1 MFNPLAVEAD
11 PSQPETISV
20 QPGDRMPGI
29 PKHRLKVGGDV
40 RFGDASVG
48 ASAQYAS
55 SQFLRGDENNQQPQL
70 PGYTVVNLRAEYTF
84 TPQWRVFARVDN
96 VFDREY
102 STLGAYNRNAFDAN
116 SQPLEGVGP
125 GPVERF
131 VSPGTPRSYWVGVEF
146 RFGGE

>member
-1 MFNPLAVEAD
+1 YVDATFESPVELFNPLAVEAD

-125 GPVERF
+125 
-131 VSPGTPRSYWVGVEF
+131 
-146 RFGGE
+146 